1 MNFEALKR
9 LEASKDT
16 VKKIDKYIQT
26 LNSESNDYYK
36 ALCYKASV
44 LHSLKNDDEALKIIL
59 PLERNFWM
67 LQNDDVIVL
76 CDILKDI
83 YFDLNDAS
91 NALKYI
97 KIKEDHL
104 LLIDHDKYTK
114 DMIAYYRF
122 IGDIESEK
130 RQILIYLEE
139 NIDEKELVGIYER
152 LIEFSYNENNKNDF
166 DKYYEKKLNEK
177 VLKDT
182 IGMNDPYYY
191 RNKVKLPVRYDGEE
205 LVTGLYMADSN
216 RLVYIDNCIIEKKD
230 LREAVDEVCKYLTKY
245 QVIAYNPK
253 IHDGVLRHIVARSSY
268 LTKEIQLT
276 LILYK
281 RDQRTINIA
290 KDLLKINHIVS
301 VYISVNDDLDSVEN
315 FGKETFLVAGKET
328 ITEKLGDYEFNL
340 LPTAFFQLNLEQTEK
355 LYTEIARVSKL
366 KGFENVVDGY
376 CGVGTIGLWLSQNA
390 KEVRGID
397 NNKEAI
403 TNANQNAKNNQVSN
417 AHFYSGSIL
426 TYLEKWEKEGFVP
439 DVLVVDPPRTG
450 MELKLINYLQEHPV
464 KKIIY
469 VSCNPSTLAKN
480 CNHLQKKY
488 HILSIQPLDM
498 FPQTANVECI
508 VCLERR

>member
-1 MNFEALKR
+1 MDTNVLVKNQEVLLTIKRIGINGEGIGYYKR
-9 LEASKDT
+9 LAVFVPGALPQEEVVIKVTDVTNNFARGELIR
-16 VKKIDKYIQT
+16 VKKEKSEERTNPVCPYYEKCGGCQLQHIKYYAQ
-26 LNSESNDYYK
+26 
-36 ALCYKASV
+36 
-44 LHSLKNDDEALKIIL
+44 LKIK
-59 PLERNFWM
+59 
-67 LQNDDVIVL
+67 
-76 CDILKDI
+76 KDI
-83 YFDLNDAS
+83 VREA
-91 NALKYI
+91 
-97 KIKEDHL
+97 
-104 LLIDHDKYTK
+104 
-114 DMIAYYRF
+114 
-122 IGDIESEK
+122 
-130 RQILIYLEE
+130 
-139 NIDEKELVGIYER
+139 
-152 LIEFSYNENNKNDF
+152 F